1 MTPACPGPVW
11 PCAMTGAVAFLS
23 GFKGLA
29 IVIHGSSGCFY
40 YPASLVGGDLHGT
53 LLLSEEVV
61 FGGTDRLCEV
71 VGPLSATHGAV
82 AVVQTCAPAVSGED
96 PAMLQGAD
104 IIIVDS
110 PGFTG
115 GFDAGFR
122 KAQET
127 LRPLFNE
134 PCQGVTID
142 GLNPADP
149 FYRGNLLEAGRTL
162 EIAGIPVCSAVS
174 SCRFA
179 TSMPAGKCGVTVNPD
194 LASGIGQPCGSLL
207 GLQAIRETMAVL
219 SEHFPCADPA
229 PVLDEVETA
238 SARITA
244 ACDKYLRRYDPP
256 VTAVFGTAGYAA
268 FTSTMLS
275 TFLDAEIAFIG
286 LREEPV
292 SPFQGNARTLTDLEE
307 ISRVIR
313 ELSPDLVLGSS
324 YERAAAP
331 GSAFVGLTFPQR
343 GRVMIGSRALAGTE
357 GALRFMDEVLNACMD
372 HCRKNHGL
380 S

>member
-1 MTPACPGPVW
+1 
-11 PCAMTGAVAFLS
+11 MTGAVAFLS
-23 GFKGLA
+23 GLEGLA

-53 LLLSEEVV
+53 LLLGEEVV

-71 VGPLSATHGAV
+71 VAPLSATHRAV

-96 PAMLQGAD
+96 PAMLQGDD
-104 IIIVDS
+104 IIMVDS

-127 LRPLFNE
+127 LRPLFDRVC
-134 PCQGVTID
+134 PGVTID

-149 FYRGNLLEAGRTL
+149 FYRGNFLEARRIL
-162 EIAGIPVCSAVS
+162 ECADIPFCSAIS
-174 SCRFA
+174 SGRFEA
-179 TSMPAGKCGVTVNPD
+179 SMPAGEWSVTVNPD
-194 LASGIGQPCGSLL
+194 LVSGIGQPCGSFL
-207 GLQAIRETMAVL
+207 GFPAIRETMRIL
-219 SEHFPCADPA
+219 CEHYSPADPA

-238 SARITA
+238 TGRIAA

-256 VTAVFGTAGYAA
+256 VAAVFGTAGYAA
-268 FTSTMLS
+268 FASSMLS
-275 TFLDAEIAFIG
+275 TFLDADITFIG
-286 LREEPV
+286 LREDPV
-292 SPFQGNARTLTDLEE
+292 SPFPGHARTLTDLEE
-307 ISRVIR
+307 ISQVLGEI
-313 ELSPDLVLGSS
+313 SPDLVLGSS

-372 HCRKNHGL
+372 RCRKNTGFP
-380 S
+380 